1 MYRKYM
7 HGITC
12 SAGKAGG
19 SPIPKKEKK
28 KQQYNN
34 GNRIFKFLTK
44 YLTSWYTISNY
55 YRKPQ

>member
-1 MYRKYM
+1 MVL
-7 HGITC
+7 HVV
-12 SAGKAGG
+12 
-19 SPIPKKEKK
+19 KEKPEGHQYQKRKK
-28 KQQYNN
+28 KQHNN

>member
-1 MYRKYM
+1 MVL
-7 HGITC
+7 HVV
-12 SAGKAGG
+12 
-19 SPIPKKEKK
+19 KEKPEGHQYQKRKK
-28 KQQYNN
+28 KQQHNN